1 MRIPPGPEAAGEGAA
16 GGGIPPGPE
25 AAGQGAAGG
34 TRSLEAGGRRRILE
48 AGGRRCLV
56 QWTSIQV
63 LGRSSSMC
71 RNDRPSLCLGPYG
84 KHRSIHP

>member
-1 MRIPPGPEAAGEGAA
+1 MRIPPGPEAAGE
-16 GGGIPPGPE
+16 GGIPPGPE

-48 AGGRRCLV
+48 AGGRGCLV

-71 RNDRPSLCLGPYG
+71 RLRSYG
-84 KHRSIHP
+84 KHRA

>member
-48 AGGRRCLV
+48 AGGRGCLV

-63 LGRSSSMC
+63 LG
-71 RNDRPSLCLGPYG
+71 
-84 KHRSIHP
+84 